1 MSKTFQIIFSL
12 RNTYRVNSVLY
23 SLKQIPLIK
32 KLLPDQL
39 YGIWGLKI
47 FANVISVLWEIVA
60 VFGGKFLYFL
70 FLILLPGSL
79 YPGSEGEIFLHLLLL
94 LTIVGACV
102 NTYMFDPAKDKYY
115 AVILMQ
121 MDAWR
126 YTMVDYGYSM
136 AKVLVGFLPFAF
148 LAGLEKGLAWW
159 QCLLIPLYV
168 AGAKIIVA
176 SRSLCSYEKN
186 GAITNENHL
195 EKWVWI
201 LIPLLLVAS
210 YGLPVLGLVVPVG
223 VSSGIMLAVILF
235 GAASA
240 RTIIR
245 FSDYRSMYQQIL
257 ANSMIQMDR
266 AKTQLGTADQKY
278 ITMTKTAADRKR
290 GFEYLNALFIAR
302 HQKILWKASEKI
314 TLVILGLI
322 LVMSV
327 VVRVFPQA
335 GEATN
340 RLMLTYLPYFVFI
353 MYAVN
358 RGTGFTRALFMNCD
372 RSLLT
377 YSFYKQPGPILKLFQ
392 IRLREIVKIN
402 LLPASVIGAGL
413 VWLLY
418 LSGGTEHW
426 VNYAVLFI
434 SIICMS
440 VFFSV
445 HYLTIYYLLQPYN
458 AGTQMKSATYQ
469 IVLSATYLVCFAF
482 MQVRMPTLLFGGM
495 TIVFCILY
503 SVIACVLVY
512 YLAPRTFRLRN

>member
-1 MSKTFQIIFSL
+1 M
-12 RNTYRVNSVLY
+12 
-23 SLKQIPLIK
+23 
-32 KLLPDQL
+32 
-39 YGIWGLKI
+39 
-47 FANVISVLWEIVA
+47 
-60 VFGGKFLYFL
+60 
-70 FLILLPGSL
+70 
-79 YPGSEGEIFLHLLLL
+79 
-94 LTIVGACV
+94 
-102 NTYMFDPAKDKYY
+102 
-115 AVILMQ
+115 
-121 MDAWR
+121 
-126 YTMVDYGYSM
+126 
-136 AKVLVGFLPFAF
+136 
-148 LAGLEKGLAWW
+148 
-159 QCLLIPLYV
+159 
-168 AGAKIIVA
+168 
-176 SRSLCSYEKN
+176 
-186 GAITNENHL
+186 
-195 EKWVWI
+195 
-201 LIPLLLVAS
+201 AS

-327 VVRVFPQA
+327 AVRVFPQA

-482 MQVRMPTLLFGGM
+482 MQVRMPTILFGGM